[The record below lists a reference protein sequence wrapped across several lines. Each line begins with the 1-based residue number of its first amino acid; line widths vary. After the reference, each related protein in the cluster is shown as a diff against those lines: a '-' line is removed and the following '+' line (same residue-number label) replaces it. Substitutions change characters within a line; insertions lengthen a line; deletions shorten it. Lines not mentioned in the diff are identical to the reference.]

1 MRKNILSHSKFTAFI
16 VTLGLFTLTGCVA
29 NQSSNTGDVSGSAAG
44 SNASGT
50 QVEKCSKPLGEL
62 SHFKKIG
69 TQIGILT

>member
-1 MRKNILSHSKFTAFI
+1 MA
-16 VTLGLFTLTGCVA
+16 LGLFTLTGCVA

-62 SHFKKIG
+62 SHFTKIG